1 MKIVFF
7 KQFKI
12 MATISSVRRNN
23 LIRLRN
29 LIEKEFNLNQE
40 NQNIRFTDKIFSKMI
55 GLRSTTYAQ
64 LKNSKHKPYFNEI
77 YARRIEENL
86 KLEIGWFDE
95 DRDNVDF
102 NLSKINFS
110 KFQKA
115 LRAYNKFIVNESIK
129 IKDEETFIRME
140 KNLFMHVYKN
150 KISDSFEITE
160 NDFYD
165 FLKNKYNIRTDD

>member
-1 MKIVFF
+1 MKIVFL
-7 KQFKI
+7 KQFQL

-29 LIEKEFNLNQE
+29 LIKEEFNKNLN
-40 NQNIRFTDKIFSKMI
+40 NQNTRFTDKIFSEMI
-55 GLRSTTYAQ
+55 GLRTTTYAQ

-86 KLEIGWFDE
+86 NLEIGWFDE

-102 NLSKINFS
+102 RLSKINFN
-110 KFQKA
+110 KFQIA
-115 LRAYNKFIVNESIK
+115 LRAYNNFIVNEKIK
-129 IKDEETFIRME
+129 IKDEETFDRME
-140 KNLFMHVYKN
+140 KNLFLHVFKN
-150 KISDSFEITE
+150 KISEEFKITE

-165 FLKNKYNIRTDD
+165 FLKNKYKIDC